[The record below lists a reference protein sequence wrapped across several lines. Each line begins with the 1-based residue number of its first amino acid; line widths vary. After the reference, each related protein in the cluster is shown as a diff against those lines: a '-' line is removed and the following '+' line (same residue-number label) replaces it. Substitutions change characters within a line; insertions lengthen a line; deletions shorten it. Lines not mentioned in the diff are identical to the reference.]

1 MLMIDNLS
9 RRLFRQRLPQTMKF
23 LENIDKNNDSHSFIY
38 DFLLHST
45 AGITSQVKKKK
56 KNVLVLIYF

>member
-23 LENIDKNNDSHSFIY
+23 LENIDKSNNSHSFIY

-45 AGITSQVKKKK
+45 AGVTSQVKKK
-56 KNVLVLIYF
+56 LF